1 MLTLE
6 RFGNLV
12 SAYGADLNRWPES
25 TRAEVRLLLATSPDA
40 RALLAEAA
48 ELDQQLTQEAAQA
61 AARGA
66 FKDPVRALAHLRS
79 GVAARIDA
87 GAAGREGRRVYWLR
101 LTAVG
106 AAAVAA
112 GLVLGSW
119 YSPPTPRDGLLVV
132 LQPLPFEVEIR

>member
-6 RFGNLV
+6 RFEDLV

-25 TRAEVRLLLATSPDA
+25 MRTQVQELLATSPDA
-40 RALLAEAA
+40 RARLAEAA
-48 ELDQQLTQEAAQA
+48 ELDQQLTLEAAHS

-66 FKDPVRALAHLRS
+66 LKDPVRALAHLRS
-79 GVAARIDA
+79 GVAARIGEPEA
-87 GAAGREGRRVYWLR
+87 RREATRVYWFG
-101 LTAVG
+101 LTAVA

-119 YSPPTPRDGLLVV
+119 YSAPAPRDGLLVV
-132 LQPLPFEVEIR
+132 LQPLPFELQIR

>member
-6 RFGNLV
+6 HFEDLV

-25 TRAEVRLLLATSPDA
+25 MRSEVQALLATSPNA
-40 RALLAEAA
+40 RALLAEAV
-48 ELDQQLTQEAAQA
+48 ELDQQLTQEAAHS

-66 FKDPVRALAHLRS
+66 LGDPVRALAHLRS

-87 GAAGREGRRVYWLR
+87 QESRREGTTLYWFR

-119 YSPPTPRDGLLVV
+119 YSAPAPRDGLLVV
-132 LQPLPFEVEIR
+132 LQPLPFEVQIR